1 MFHLNFIVKMQT
13 QKSKSKK
20 TLFVSVELPKSG
32 RKSSMVKAKSKDLQ
46 EPTNMKKAEIKIG
59 ANFER
64 HIKKYGEGSDYEGFA
79 KRTAQ
84 KVTISRHDG
93 FLCEKFNVYNIAHL
107 AFVNVNVPEHVDLN
121 NPVEIINTTTNP
133 YELAKMW
140 KDLEADARNYVSKET
155 VISERFYGLKKADLE
170 RWGDKNWNISKKWF
184 FEDAIAIDVKVE
196 ALSEEC
202 GMEIS
207 IDDVL
212 EFVKSYKPGE
222 YKNPRLVLKER
233 VEEKFKE
240 VVGFQIKD
248 YYAEHL
254 IKSCE
259 FVKVSTD
266 QYPF

>member
-1 MFHLNFIVKMQT
+1 MAVASSEEKQ
-13 QKSKSKK
+13 
-20 TLFVSVELPKSG
+20 ELTDHSTPIG
-32 RKSSMVKAKSKDLQ
+32 MA
-46 EPTNMKKAEIKIG
+46 NNGIKIG

-64 HIKKYGEGSDYEGFA
+64 HIKKHGEGSDYESFA

-93 FLCEKFNVYNIAHL
+93 FLCEKFNVYTIAHL
-107 AFVNVNVPEHVDLN
+107 AFVNATVPEHVDLS
-121 NPVEIINTTTNP
+121 NPEQIIDTTTNP

-155 VISERFYGLKKADLE
+155 VISEKFYGFKKADLE

-184 FEDAIAIDVKVE
+184 FEDAIALDVKVE

-202 GMEIS
+202 GMEIN

-212 EFVKSYKPGE
+212 EFVKSYRPGE
-222 YKNPRLVLKER
+222 YKNPRLQLKEK

-240 VVGFQIKD
+240 VTGFQIKD

-259 FVKVSTD
+259 FVKVSID